1 MPSARPLYLCSRA
14 ECVAAYYLAH
24 LSGEARGVRILRIL
38 TTELSFARDHLI
50 KGNARLI

>member
-1 MPSARPLYLCSRA
+1 MPSPL
-14 ECVAAYYLAH
+14 AAALNALPRINWPICLA
-24 LSGEARGVRILRIL
+24 EARGVRILRIL